1 MRGTTGSAAAPAA
14 RCRKFRRGSLI
25 VEPPSSFT
33 SFDHLVGLGE
43 HALRNI
49 KPEQFRGPEIDH
61 QLEAGRLH
69 DRELRRLFALQDATG
84 IDTSLTMGAVRFI
97 P

>member
-1 MRGTTGSAAAPAA
+1 MLQKISAG
-14 RCRKFRRGSLI
+14 KFHF
-25 VEPPSSFT
+25 EPPSNFT

-43 HALRNI
+43 HILRNI
-49 KPEQFRGPEIDH
+49 KPEQLRGPEIDH

-69 DRELRRLFALQDATG
+69 DRELGRLFALQDAAG

>member
-1 MRGTTGSAAAPAA
+1 MAPVPGDSPKTPAWHIDAVRG
-14 RCRKFRRGSLI
+14 
-25 VEPPSSFT
+25 PST
-33 SFDHLVGLGE
+33 PSFDHLVGLGE

-49 KPEQFRGPEIDH
+49 KPEQLRGPEIDH
-61 QLEAGRLH
+61 QLEVGRLH
-69 DRELRRLFALQDATG
+69 DRELGRLFALQDAAG

>member
-1 MRGTTGSAAAPAA
+1 VVVPLAGDVRAHACYRAAPA
-14 RCRKFRRGSLI
+14 LL
-25 VEPPSSFT
+25 
-33 SFDHLVGLGE
+33 DHLVGLGE

-49 KPEQFRGPEIDH
+49 KPEQLRGPEIDH

-69 DRELRRLFALQDATG
+69 NRELGRLFALQDAAG
-84 IDTSLTMGAVRFI
+84 IDTTLTMGAVRFI